1 MSFTFFKK
9 SEKLSE
15 AALSDL
21 ELISKCQLGDKPA
34 FKELVKRYQKVVYA
48 LFFQL
53 APEWDDINDLSQEVF
68 IRIFRGIHSL
78 KSPHAFKSWLNQ
90 IVINIFY
97 DELKKRPKRSKT
109 VSIDQVFEMED
120 MESSYHAEIVDK
132 AYLPDELFSNSE
144 LKAVLQNA
152 ITELPE
158 RSRTVIVLRELQGLQ
173 YEEIADLL
181 ECAVGTIKSRLSRAR
196 EKLQELIK
204 PHLSEEVNFQ
214 IAERRF
220 A

>member
-9 SEKLSE
+9 SDKLSE

-21 ELISKCQLGDKPA
+21 EVISKCQLGDKLA

-144 LKAVLQNA
+144 LKVVLQNA
-152 ITELPE
+152 IAELPE
-158 RSRTVIVLRELQGLQ
+158 QYRTVIVLRELQGLQ

-181 ECAVGTIKSRLSRAR
+181 DCAVGTIKSRLSRAR

-204 PHLSEEVNFQ
+204 PHLSEEVNTR